1 MNFPCDAS
9 SSPRKSSYGRSQ
21 DTLLIGIPS
30 RRKQPAAAVQWPWV
44 LGRNKLAGEQYLLR
58 FEQDRIK
65 EEEEKSSLKYCSFLS
80 KIASLRLSLQANE
93 RVRPGS
99 PWALQR
105 AAEQCHSA
113 HYFKS
118 REYYFT
124 RLETAL
130 WKKKLLSISTT
141 FSVASGEESAPSR
154 KPATTDKEQKYE
166 MRLNSGRQCLSI
178 SFIGV

>member
-1 MNFPCDAS
+1 MVHFQQQSAHVHTHTKKKRTEYMNFPCDAS
-9 SSPRKSSYGRSQ
+9 SSPQKSSYGRSQ

-93 RVRPGS
+93 RVRPCRLAVS
-99 PWALQR
+99 SAASSRAVPQR
-105 AAEQCHSA
+105 PL
-113 HYFKS
+113 F
-118 REYYFT
+118 
-124 RLETAL
+124 
-130 WKKKLLSISTT
+130 
-141 FSVASGEESAPSR
+141 
-154 KPATTDKEQKYE
+154 
-166 MRLNSGRQCLSI
+166 
-178 SFIGV
+178 

>member
-1 MNFPCDAS
+1 MNFPCDAT
-9 SSPRKSSYGRSQ
+9 SSPQKSSYGRSQ

-30 RRKQPAAAVQWPWV
+30 RRKQPAAAVRWPWV

-65 EEEEKSSLKYCSFLS
+65 EEEEKSLLKYCSFLS

-99 PWALQR
+99 VWAR
-105 AAEQCHSA
+105 SA
-113 HYFKS
+113 TAPTILKAGNIIS
-118 REYYFT
+118 QDLK
-124 RLETAL
+124 RLYE
-130 WKKKLLSISTT
+130 KKKLLSISTT

-154 KPATTDKEQKYE
+154 KPPTTDKEQKYE
-166 MRLNSGRQCLSI
+166 MRLNYGRQCLSVP
-178 SFIGV
+178 FIGV

>member
-1 MNFPCDAS
+1 MNFPCDAT
-9 SSPRKSSYGRSQ
+9 SSPQKSSYGRSQ

-30 RRKQPAAAVQWPWV
+30 RRKQPAAAVRWPWV

-65 EEEEKSSLKYCSFLS
+65 EEEEKSLLKYCSFLS

-99 PWALQR
+99 VWALQR

-118 REYYFT
+118 GEYYFT

-130 WKKKLLSISTT
+130 WKKKVTIHFDNFLGSFRRGICA
-141 FSVASGEESAPSR
+141 FAEAPDNR
-154 KPATTDKEQKYE
+154 
-166 MRLNSGRQCLSI
+166 
-178 SFIGV
+178 